1 MVRWGENYRSSGK
14 CGIEAVTNVDL
25 TLHRQPEGASDKF
38 AYGVVKVLRF
48 FADKFFANRYGNRAV
63 VLETVAAVPG
73 MVGGLLAFESAAVDQ
88 G

>member
-1 MVRWGENYRSSGK
+1 MSND
-14 CGIEAVTNVDL
+14 IEAGNHVDL
-25 TLHRQPEGASDKF
+25 TLHRQLDGASDKF

-73 MVGGLLAFESAAVDQ
+73 MVGGLLVHLKALRSIKDDN
-88 G
+88 

>member
-1 MVRWGENYRSSGK
+1 MSND
-14 CGIEAVTNVDL
+14 IEAVTNVDL
-25 TLHRQPEGASDKF
+25 TPHRQPEGASDKF

-73 MVGGLLAFESAAVDQ
+73 MVGGLLVHLKALGSIKDDE